1 MLWQLVDQ
9 SRAVTLRF
17 LQGLEVPALIQS
29 KTILDNLPGTQQSN
43 NPLRNNLQKNKELLH
58 RHLGQQ
64 KRDSNNQSRNLKDE
78 NSLRR
83 EEFLE
88 MIKDKPIQSDPLQ
101 EHSDRNKGNNLYLLE
116 GTYLLE
122 NLQDVGQMIQRL
134 NKRNIVKMNKSKKNK
149 KSLFLIKNH
158 LKKKINQ

>member
-1 MLWQLVDQ
+1 MLHRRL
-9 SRAVTLRF
+9 
-17 LQGLEVPALIQS
+17 G
-29 KTILDNLPGTQQSN
+29 
-43 NPLRNNLQKNKELLH
+43 LQKRGN
-58 RHLGQQ
+58 
-64 KRDSNNQSRNLKDE
+64 NNQSRNLKDE
-78 NSLRR
+78 NPLKR

-101 EHSDRNKGNNLYLLE
+101 EHSDRNKGNNPYLLE